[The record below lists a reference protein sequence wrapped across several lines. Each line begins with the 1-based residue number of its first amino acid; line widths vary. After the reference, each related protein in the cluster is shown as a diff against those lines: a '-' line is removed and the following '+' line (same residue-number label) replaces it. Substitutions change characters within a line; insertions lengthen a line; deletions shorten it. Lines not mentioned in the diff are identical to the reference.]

1 MAAGGMSAIR
11 EADAEVKGQFETDAV
26 SGRQSLARRVRRVR
40 ERSCCASPRSLSR
53 QCHNSGRRG
62 PGPLQDPGSRAFAR
76 WGWGRACGAGNRTRL
91 PAVVEASPRIAPQA
105 VFPLDSSRP
114 SPLRRVLRR
123 LPPERPPQVKVAVAA
138 KLGAC
143 ESIEVQRYRTQVVA
157 GTNFKV
163 HAKVDGKDVII
174 TAFRPLPHT
183 GEALSVSAVVE
194 GSDL

>member
-26 SGRQSLARRVRRVR
+26 KA
-40 ERSCCASPRSLSR
+40 
-53 QCHNSGRRG
+53 
-62 PGPLQDPGSRAFAR
+62 
-76 WGWGRACGAGNRTRL
+76 
-91 PAVVEASPRIAPQA
+91 
-105 VFPLDSSRP
+105 
-114 SPLRRVLRR
+114 
-123 LPPERPPQVKVAVAA
+123 AVAA

-143 ESIEVQRYRTQVVA
+143 EALEVQRYRTQVVA

-183 GEALSVSAVVE
+183 GEALSVSDVVE